1 MRENEIMVPVEP
13 VEENAE
19 MEVDMVELFYHLLEK
34 WKLIALGA
42 FVGAVLMAVY
52 SLFIATPMYEATTK
66 LYVLNNGDSAINLSD
81 LQIGSSL
88 ATDYKEAFMTWE
100 VEEMVLQELNLDYEY
115 EELEDMLT
123 IRNPSNTRI
132 LEIIVK
138 SDDPK
143 EAQAISNTYADC
155 ASRFISDIMRTSKPS
170 LFSEAL
176 LPTKPVS
183 PRKTLNT
190 ILGFLLGA
198 ILVAGVLVVQFL
210 MDDKIKTSDDLR
222 KYINL
227 PTLAIVPVSGAGDKT
242 AAPGKRKGGRV
253 K

>member
-1 MRENEIMVPVEP
+1 MRENEIMVPVDT
-13 VEENAE
+13 VQDAAE
-19 MEVDMVELFYHLLEK
+19 MEVDMVELLYRLLEK

-42 FVGAVLMAVY
+42 IAGAALLLFY

-66 LYVLNNGDSAINLSD
+66 LYVLNSGDSAINLSD

-88 ATDYKEAFMTWE
+88 ATDYKEAFLTWE
-100 VEEMVLQELNLDYEY
+100 VEEMVLQKLGLDYEY

-132 LEIIVK
+132 LEVIVK
-138 SDDPK
+138 SKDRN
-143 EAQAISNTYADC
+143 EAVDLANTYADI
-155 ASRFISDIMRTSKPS
+155 ASQYIADIMRTSKPN

-183 PRKTLNT
+183 PRKALNT
-190 ILGFLLGA
+190 VIGFMLGA
-198 ILVAGVLVVQFL
+198 LIVAGILVVQFL

-222 KYINL
+222 KYVNM
-227 PTLAIVPVSGAGDKT
+227 PTLAIVPVSGAADKT
-242 AAPGKRKGGRV
+242 AAPAKKKGVRA